1 MLRFVKTR
9 INKNDNPHSKISPLY
24 LEYNSVSQTN
34 ISLYNS
40 LHTLK
45 RRIKYR
51 SNLNNHQPPLHT
63 RRRHVQHRSHTHHTH
78 IHLLQSITNNHNQS
92 TNNTLNNY
100 HFTSFASKRDNSF
113 SSSFFRFSSSSDTGK
128 HSPHIH
134 NGWSVIIAMNS
145 FRLIPSLTSTFEFSA
160 RNRNALL
167 LNNHNNNHFVTNSS
181 GLAK

>member
-1 MLRFVKTR
+1 MANKAIPTPKYPRYTSSTTTSHKRTFRCTTR
-9 INKNDNPHSKISPLY
+9 YTHSNDESNNAQIYTINNYHNTHVDVTS
-24 LEYNSVSQTN
+24 N
-34 ISLYNS
+34 IGA
-40 LHTLK
+40 TLTTLTF
-45 RRIKYR
+45 I
-51 SNLNNHQPPLHT
+51 
-63 RRRHVQHRSHTHHTH
+63 
-78 IHLLQSITNNHNQS
+78 NHNQT